1 MKMTLD
7 EAFKE
12 LNKAGM
18 IAEGSMS
25 LKDKIANAKKF
36 NDDNELDDIRE
47 MIKDLN
53 NGQCG
58 DWKFRLDSHSSD
70 YYSVIGENDEWE
82 DDEERISEIEWVWYR
97 DDGEVQVYYGKQKY
111 GDCLDMDKTGALTV
125 QEFMDV
131 IRDDKYV

>member
-25 LKDKIANAKKF
+25 LEDKIANAKKF
-36 NDDNELDDIRE
+36 NKQPSKADVLE

-58 DWKFRLDSHSSD
+58 DWKFRLDSSASD
-70 YYSVIGENDEWE
+70 YFSIIGENDDLY
-82 DDEERISEIEWVWYR
+82 DDEQYIDQIEWVWYLE
-97 DDGEVQVYYGKQKY
+97 DCQIDIYYGKQKY
-111 GDCLDMDKTGALTV
+111 GDALDNDNAEAFTV
-125 QEFMDV
+125 QELMDV
-131 IRDDKYV
+131 IRNDKYV

>member
-7 EAFKE
+7 EALETLK
-12 LNKAGM
+12 KAGM

-25 LKDKIANAKKF
+25 LEDKIANAKKF
-36 NDDNELDDIRE
+36 NKPSKADVLE

-58 DWKFRLDSHSSD
+58 SWKFRLDGSASD
-70 YYSVIGENDEWE
+70 YFSIIGENDDWY
-82 DDEERISEIEWVWYR
+82 DDEERIDQIEWVWYLE
-97 DDGEVQVYYGKQKY
+97 DCQIDIYYGKQKY
-111 GDCLDMDKTGALTV
+111 GDALDNDTAEAFTV
-125 QEFMDV
+125 QELMDV